1 MIPLYS
7 MFEQRVP
14 GATTATGY
22 RKPLTALALRMAFN
36 CRRWLRNRR
45 ELRGLD
51 REQLRDVGLSRE
63 AVEQACRLNLL
74 RK

>member
-7 MFEQRVP
+7 IPEQPFP
-14 GATTATGY
+14 GTAAAH
-22 RKPLTALALRMAFN
+22 RNPLTALALRMALN

-45 ELRGLD
+45 ELRDLD
-51 REQLRDVGLSRE
+51 SDQLRDVGLSRE

-74 RK
+74 RP